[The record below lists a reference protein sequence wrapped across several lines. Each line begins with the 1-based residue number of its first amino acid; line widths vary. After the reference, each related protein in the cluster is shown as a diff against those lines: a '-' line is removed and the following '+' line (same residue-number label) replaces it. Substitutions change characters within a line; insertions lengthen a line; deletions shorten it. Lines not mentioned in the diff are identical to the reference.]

1 MLILAAAVAV
11 AFADTQYS
19 YEEPQAYQPPQAYV
33 APAASARSESFG
45 TVEVV
50 PILRDDR
57 VHDEEGSYNYDVE
70 TANGIILSQ
79 SGSPSGPDG
88 AVVKAGQYS

>member
-1 MLILAAAVAV
+1 MAAVLAV
-11 AFADTQYS
+11 VAADTQYGYEPPSQS
-19 YEEPQAYQPPQAYV
+19 YA
-33 APAASARSESFG
+33 APSASARAEFI
-45 TVEVV
+45 EVV

-70 TANGIILSQ
+70 TANGIVLSQ

-88 AVVKAGQYS
+88 AVVKSGQYS